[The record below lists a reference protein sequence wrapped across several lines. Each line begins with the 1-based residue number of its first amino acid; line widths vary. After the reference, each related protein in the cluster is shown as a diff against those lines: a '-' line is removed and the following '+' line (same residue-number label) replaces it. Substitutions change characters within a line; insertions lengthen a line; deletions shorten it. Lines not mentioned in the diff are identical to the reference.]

1 MNGFLDNVLRGLISF
16 STGIFILLGVGVLLY
31 LRKLILSLAEWNKSV
46 FGLERNIAGRK
57 LISASTGLT
66 LLILLIVGEFLLVTI
81 IGPQMPLGSVA
92 SLATVNPLVTP
103 TTTLSPDETQQF
115 SVQTTPTISQE
126 ALQSECEE
134 GVLEITSPDN
144 GERVSGIVEIIG
156 TVNVEDFGY
165 YKYEYS
171 TTGTINWI
179 TIAAEDQLKLN
190 ENLGN
195 WNTSELI
202 PGPYLLQVVPL
213 NNIGETLPSC
223 IIGVEVISEE

>member
-1 MNGFLDNVLRGLISF
+1 MNSFLDSVLRGLVSF
-16 STGIFILLGVGVLLY
+16 STGIFVLLGIGALVY
-31 LRKLILSLAEWNKSV
+31 LRKLILSIAEWRRAV

-66 LLILLIVGEFLLVTI
+66 LIILLMVGEFLLVTVI
-81 IGPQMPLGSVA
+81 SPQLPASSVTSGA
-92 SLATVNPLVTP
+92 NMDPMATP
-103 TTTLSPDETQQF
+103 TTTLSADQSQPASPQ
-115 SVQTTPTISQE
+115 STPTISQE

-134 GVLEITSPDN
+134 DVLEISSPAN

-179 TIAAEDQLKLN
+179 TIAAEDQIKLD
-190 ENLGN
+190 ETLGN
-195 WNTSELI
+195 WNTSELV

-213 NNIGETLPSC
+213 NNVGEAMPSC
-223 IIGVEVISEE
+223 IIGIEVISEE

>member
-16 STGIFILLGVGVLLY
+16 STGIFILLGIGVLLY
-31 LRKLILSLAEWNKSV
+31 LRKLILSLGEWKKSV

-66 LLILLIVGEFLLVTI
+66 LLILLIIGEFLLVTI
-81 IGPQMPLGSVA
+81 IGPQMPVPSVESVA
-92 SLATVNPLVTP
+92 TINPLATP
-103 TTTLSPDETQQF
+103 TTTLSPNETLQL
-115 SVQTTPTISQE
+115 SIQTTPTISQD
-126 ALQSECEE
+126 ALQSDCEE
-134 GVLEITSPDN
+134 GILEIVAPAN

-213 NNIGETLPSC
+213 NNVGETLPSC
-223 IIGVEVISEE
+223 IIGIEVISEE